1 MVIQMRRKDREIK
14 EFDEIIDV
22 FSRSKVL
29 HLALISNGK
38 PYAVPVNYGFVVRE
52 SDGQKKLS
60 IYIHGAGE
68 GKKLDAIKANP
79 QVSFCA
85 ETSVEASGSNASE
98 DACKWTCFYESV
110 IGFGTASLVEDSKE
124 RTAGLDSI
132 MFHNGYKIPF
142 GIKTIAYSAMALA
155 HTAVIKIEVSEI
167 TGTRHLK

>member
-1 MVIQMRRKDREIK
+1 MRRKDREIK

-22 FSRSKVL
+22 LSRCKVL
-29 HLALISNGK
+29 HLALISDGK
-38 PYAVPVNYGFVVRE
+38 PYAVPINFGFVVHE
-52 SDGQKKLS
+52 GDGQKKLA

-85 ETSVEASGSNASE
+85 ETSVETSGPENSPE
-98 DACKWTCFYESV
+98 DTCKWTCFYESV

-132 MFHNGYKIPF
+132 MLHNGYKMPP

-167 TGTRHLK
+167 TGKRHLK

>member
-1 MVIQMRRKDREIK
+1 MRRKDREIK

-22 FSRSKVL
+22 LSRCEVL
-29 HLALISNGK
+29 HLALISDGK
-38 PYAVPVNYGFVVRE
+38 PYAVPVNFGFAIHE
-52 SDGQKKLS
+52 DKGQKKLV

-85 ETSVEASGSNASE
+85 ETSVESSGPNAPE

-132 MFHNGYKIPF
+132 MLHNGYKIPH

-155 HTAVIKIEVSEI
+155 HTAVIKIEIDEI
-167 TGTRHLK
+167 TGKRHLK

>member
-1 MVIQMRRKDREIK
+1 MRRKDREIK

-22 FSRSKVL
+22 LSRCKVL

-38 PYAVPVNYGFVVRE
+38 PYAVPVNFGFIVRE

-79 QVSFCA
+79 QVSFCT
-85 ETSVEASGSNASE
+85 ETSVETSGPENASE
-98 DACKWTCFYESV
+98 DACKWTCFYESI
-110 IGFGTASLVEDSKE
+110 IGFGTATLVEDPKE
-124 RTAGLDSI
+124 RTAGLDTI
-132 MFHNGYKIPF
+132 MLHNGYKIPF

-155 HTAVIKIEVSEI
+155 HTAVIKIEVDEI
-167 TGTRHLK
+167 TGKRHLK

>member
-1 MVIQMRRKDREIK
+1 MQMRRKDREIK

-22 FSRSKVL
+22 LSRSKVL
-29 HLALISNGK
+29 HLALIS
-38 PYAVPVNYGFVVRE
+38 
-52 SDGQKKLS
+52 
-60 IYIHGAGE
+60 E
-68 GKKLDAIKANP
+68 GKKLDAIKVNP

-85 ETSVEASGSNASE
+85 ETSVESSGPNAPE

-132 MFHNGYKIPF
+132 MFHNGYKMPP
-142 GIKTIAYSAMALA
+142 GIKTIAYNAMALA

-167 TGTRHLK
+167 TGKRHLK